1 MKNIYMAL
9 PIVAAMLLIVACNNQ
24 ALDII
29 DESQPDQVRL
39 IPYTATV
46 GNDIPTRVTLSG
58 VDDGVYL
65 FETGDKLYVWGENIK
80 GELTLTSGNGSYEA
94 NFSGDLKWS
103 GGSEEPASDL
113 DLNAVI
119 VNSNNSKMLGTLDQL
134 IAGVDYPNYSF
145 APLAANLQQ
154 AVQYCSYFKT
164 TSTYGAKSF
173 YFQNKQK
180 TAFLCFDITLENGA
194 TEIAAGSVDINI
206 SKGGITVYSGP
217 VPTSSS
223 GGYGGS
229 YKASFVASFVASFP
243 EGFKL
248 NNETTVTLG
257 SGSTRVPISF
267 GGDKTL
273 VANGKYEI
281 TRKYYTITASSA
293 STTMTRIAPMSYA
306 LTTTQILSG
315 LGAPAQVASLVTGC
329 TDPTPASI
337 VNVDKSSNPYVFT
350 IVGTGTTTFAIT
362 TSLNAPYSSIPV
374 SITVA
379 E

>member
-1 MKNIYMAL
+1 MKSMKNIYMAL

-46 GNDIPTRVTLSG
+46 GSDIPTRVTLSG

-103 GGSEEPASDL
+103 GGSEEPASNL

-134 IAGVDYPNYSF
+134 IAGVDYPNYSL
-145 APLAANLQQ
+145 APLAANLQE

-194 TEIAAGSVDINI
+194 TEIAAGSVDVNI

-217 VPTSSS
+217 VPTEYS

-229 YKASFVASFVASFP
+229 YKSSFVASFP
-243 EGFKL
+243 EGFEL

-273 VANGKYEI
+273 AANGKYEI

-306 LTTTQILSG
+306 LTTTQILNG
-315 LGAPAQVASLVTGC
+315 LGVPAQAASFVSGC
-329 TDPTPASI
+329 TDPDPAG
-337 VNVDKSSNPYVFT
+337 VVYVDTDSKPYVFT
-350 IVGTGTTTFAIT
+350 IIGEGTTSFTLST
-362 TSLNAPYSSIPV
+362 TVPGFESIPV

-379 E
+379 K